1 MPLRHLFGP
10 VSAHFADQ
18 NLREARSSGAC
29 LAFNEV
35 GDTDV
40 RIGPGDRW
48 EDVAARCPAGW
59 QPDCV
64 VLNLPYTTVP
74 DCLWSAPVPFI
85 GLAGDW
91 NLLFH
96 HYRRCLARCDLV
108 LTDTQGVEVLSRD
121 GVAHACK
128 ANLSGCERAYLEAE
142 WPDGT
147 RDIDVLFV
155 GNLNHAVHRERMSCL
170 ARLAALG
177 DRWRVVIESDVAG
190 ADYRALMAR
199 SRIVFNR
206 SSRGGC
212 NRRTFA
218 AAAAGALLFHEAG
231 NREVPAFLADRR
243 ECVFYTDDDLESLL
257 RYYLEHEDERRA
269 LALAARRRVKGYSF
283 GTLWEEALRQVERH
297 WALAQ
302 DRSRKRRATGG
313 AENLLART
321 WQALASKEGR
331 DPSLLGD
338 LRAAAAA
345 EPGAAALHNA
355 VGLIGAL
362 AAQDGVAAEAAGNF
376 RQAVAADPLHPVA
389 ALNLV
394 EALCELRHIQPALAG
409 AHRAL
414 AFLQRGQGLD
424 LARLDAPHYPPAFD
438 TFRVEWERAAWENA
452 GRPAAEARAKAELL
466 RWRLHT
472 LLAELTGDLVNFHE
486 AVVARPDLPVTRA
499 MLGCALARAGRP
511 VEAVAHL
518 RHAVAAQP
526 FDAAAARALYQ
537 ALLDSGDAGGAA
549 EVARQRRL
557 LLRAAP
563 RWLPAETWYT
573 DPPSSGEAIPVAVGS
588 PVTPTAVVPARE
600 REQRARVSLCLIVK
614 NEETN
619 LPDCLASAN
628 GLFDEVVVVD
638 TGSTDRTKEI
648 ALALGAQVFD
658 FPWVDSFSAARNECL
673 KRATGDWIFWLDADD
688 RIDAPDRDRLR
699 ALFTG
704 LKDENAAYVV
714 KCVCDG
720 EPGAGPTVVDHVRLF
735 RNRPDVRWEH
745 RVHEQILPSL
755 RRTGTEVRWAEAAV
769 RHVGYSDR
777 ALRRKKLERDLRLL
791 ELERAE
797 LNDHPFT
804 LFNLGSVYQEIGD
817 YASAVPVLQKSLAQ
831 SHAKDSIVRKLYAL
845 LTHCHRSLGQRGDAL
860 GACQAGLGH
869 YPDDAEL
876 LFLAA
881 VLREEAGDLAGAET
895 ALTAL
900 LTSRPG
906 AHFASVAAG
915 LRGYKARCKL
925 AEVLLKQGRAA
936 EAEAQWRLAV
946 RDEPR
951 SAASWLGLGQML
963 LGQQRF
969 AEAAE
974 AAGRLEALKGAEGDG
989 TALRARIHMAKGAFA
1004 EATTLLSRLLAAA
1017 PQWLYP
1023 RVLLSHALLQ
1033 EGHDFGAAEKA
1044 LLDVLELDPD
1054 NAEAKT
1060 NLDVLRRRRA
1070 AAKDQA

>member
-10 VSAHFADQ
+10 VTAHFADQ
-18 NLREARSSGAC
+18 NLREARASGAC
-29 LAFNEV
+29 LTSNDV
-35 GDTDV
+35 GDTDL

-48 EDVAARCPAGW
+48 EDIATRFPAGW
-59 QPDCV
+59 QPDCIA
-64 VLNLPYTTVP
+64 LNLAFTTVP
-74 DCLWSAPVPFI
+74 DALWSAPVPLI
-85 GLAGDW
+85 GLAGNW

-108 LTDTQGVEVLSRD
+108 LTDPQGVEVLSRD
-121 GVAHACK
+121 GLAHVYPATLC
-128 ANLSGCERAYLEAE
+128 GCQRGYVEAE
-142 WPDGT
+142 WPEGP
-147 RDIDVLFV
+147 RDIDVLFIAER
-155 GNLNHAVHRERMSCL
+155 NHAVHRGRMPWVS
-170 ARLAALG
+170 RLAALG
-177 DRWRVVIESDVAG
+177 DRWRVVIESDVSG
-190 ADYRALMAR
+190 TDYRVLLGR
-199 SRIVFNR
+199 SRVVFHHGI
-206 SSRGGC
+206 RGEC
-212 NRRTFA
+212 NPRAFE
-218 AAAAGALLFHEAG
+218 AAAAGALLFQEAG
-231 NREVPAFLADRR
+231 DREVPAFFADRR
-243 ECVFYTDDDLESLL
+243 ECVRYTDDDLEGLL
-257 RYYLEHEDERRA
+257 GHYLEHEDERRA
-269 LALAARRRVKGYSF
+269 LAGAAQRRVRQYTF
-283 GTLWEEALRQVERH
+283 GALWEEALGQVEQH
-297 WALAQ
+297 WAVAQ
-302 DRSRKRRATGG
+302 DRARNRPARGS
-313 AENLLART
+313 AESLLART
-321 WQALASKEGR
+321 WQALASNPIS
-331 DPSLLGD
+331 DPSLLGE
-338 LRAAAAA
+338 LQAAAAA
-345 EPGAAALHNA
+345 QPEAAALNNA
-355 VGLIGAL
+355 AGLIGAL
-362 AAQDGVAAEAAGNF
+362 TDGGAAEAARNF
-376 RQAVAADPLHPVA
+376 SRAVTADHAHLVA

-394 EALCELRHIQPALAG
+394 EALCELRHAQPALDA
-409 AHRAL
+409 ARRAL
-414 AFLQRGQGLD
+414 AVLQRGQGID
-424 LARLDAPHYPPAFD
+424 PARLDAPHYPPALD
-438 TFRVEWERAAWENA
+438 TFRVQWERAAWENA
-452 GRPAAEARAKAELL
+452 GRPAAEGRAKAELL

-472 LLAELTGDLVNFHE
+472 LLAELTGDLVHFHE

-499 MLGCALARAGRP
+499 MLGCALARAGRL

-549 EVARQRRL
+549 ELARQRRL
-557 LLRAAP
+557 LRQAAP
-563 RWLPAETWYT
+563 SWLPAETWYT
-573 DPPSSGEAIPVAVGS
+573 DPPFSAKPTPPAAAVPV
-588 PVTPTAVVPARE
+588 RE
-600 REQRARVSLCLIVK
+600 RSSAARVSLCLIVK
-614 NEETN
+614 NEEAN
-619 LPDCLASAN
+619 LPACLASAA

-648 ALALGAQVFD
+648 AQARGARIFD

-673 KRATGDWIFWLDADD
+673 NRATGDWIFWMDADD
-688 RIDAPDRDRLR
+688 RIEPAERDKFR
-699 ALFTG
+699 ALFGRLT
-704 LKDENAAYVV
+704 DQNAAYVI

-745 RVHEQILPSL
+745 RVHEQILPAL
-755 RRTGTEVRWAEAAV
+755 RRTGADVRWAEAAV
-769 RHVGYSDR
+769 RHVSYADR

-804 LFNLGSVYQEIGD
+804 LFNLGSVYQEMGNH
-817 YASAVPVLQKSLAQ
+817 ASAVPVLQKSLAK
-831 SHAKDSIVRKLYAL
+831 SHPQDSIVRKLYAL
-845 LTHCHRSLGQRGDAL
+845 LAHCHRSLGQRGDAL
-860 GACQAGLGH
+860 AACQAGLGH

-881 VLREEAGDLAGAET
+881 VLREEAGDLAGAER

-969 AEAAE
+969 EETAEAA
-974 AAGRLEALKGAEGDG
+974 ARLQALQGAEGDG
-989 TALRARIHMAKGAFA
+989 TALRARVHMARGEFA
-1004 EATTLLSRLLAAA
+1004 AATNLLGRLIGAA

-1033 EGHDFGAAEKA
+1033 EGKDFAAAEKA
-1044 LLDVLELDPD
+1044 LLELLALDPN
-1054 NAEAKT
+1054 NAEAT
-1060 NLDVLRRRRA
+1060 SNLGVLRRRLA
-1070 AAKDQA
+1070 AAKDHTP